1 MSTADLKF
9 RFFAEA
15 ESHFKNEEF
24 AKANEKYQSL
34 MPYLDE
40 MNMGHAEILGNFSIS
55 LRKQHEYSKA
65 EEIGFKRLKW
75 YRKQG
80 EAEGSNSVAIALIF
94 LCELYWEQELY
105 QKSLD
110 VMLLCDIAES
120 EAWCLSSNFIAKCYI
135 KLEQP
140 ILAKKYAQQ
149 AVDTARNEQQKES
162 IRFVF
167 KNLL

>member
-1 MSTADLKF
+1 MNTVDLKF
-9 RFFAEA
+9 RFFEEA
-15 ESHFKNEEF
+15 ESHFKNEEYG
-24 AKANEKYQSL
+24 KANEKYQSL
-34 MPYLDE
+34 IPYLDE
-40 MNMGHAEILGNFSIS
+40 MNIGHAEILGNFSIS
-55 LRKQHEYSKA
+55 LRKQREYIEA
-65 EEIGFKRLKW
+65 EEIGFKRLEW

-94 LCELYWEQELY
+94 LCELYWEQGFY
-105 QKSLD
+105 QKALD
-110 VMLLCDIAES
+110 IMLPCDIAGS
-120 EAWCLSSNFIAKCYI
+120 EAWCLASNFLAKCYI

-149 AVDTARNEQQKES
+149 ALDTARNEKQKES